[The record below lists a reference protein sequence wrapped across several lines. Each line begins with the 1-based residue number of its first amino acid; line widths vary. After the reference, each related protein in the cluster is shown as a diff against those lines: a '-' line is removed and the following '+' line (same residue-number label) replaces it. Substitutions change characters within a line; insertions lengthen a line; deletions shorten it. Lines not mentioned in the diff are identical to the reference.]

1 MLNSKIISVDLESL
15 KNISLSRDITERL
28 EVYEKRRT
36 IQENNAKNLSNEFIK
51 FEVINGVTPKDFV
64 LNNGYITYKNKTL
77 KTESISELHAANILS
92 HYDIWTLCDEDTLVF
107 EDDITLTTNKLDNL
121 SIVIDEFN
129 KHNIKDAI
137 LYLQLNVPY
146 PPYQEKNINIQQMLS
161 DKLAIVGE
169 MDFSGTAAYYI
180 TSNTKKAILDALTN
194 DVQPL
199 CACDKFLHTL
209 MRKGVINYCM
219 PTVRECLFEVS
230 FI

>member
-1 MLNSKIISVDLESL
+1 MLSSKIISVDLENF

-28 EVYEKRRT
+28 EIYEKRRT

-64 LNNGYITYKNKTL
+64 LDNGNIIYKNKTL
-77 KTESISELHAANILS
+77 RTEFITELHAANILS
-92 HYDIWTLCDEDTLVF
+92 HYNIWTLCDEDTLVF
-107 EDDITLTTNKLDNL
+107 EDDITLTASKLNNL
-121 SIVIDEFN
+121 LTVIDEFN

-146 PPYQEKNINIQQMLS
+146 PPYKEKSINIQQMLS

-180 TSNTKKAILDALTN
+180 TSNTKKTILNALAN

-209 MRKGVINYCM
+209 IRKGVINYCM
-219 PTVRECLFEVS
+219 PTARECLFDVY